1 MKAHKVALAALVLV
15 IVLLTY
21 VLLSSRKPS
30 FENMSAGIDQ
40 SKPSSSHKQTTNHV
54 VMPQVD
60 LGPIQGYETQFRV
73 NQYNSYQV

>member
-1 MKAHKVALAALVLV
+1 MKSSNILVVSLV
-15 IVLLTY
+15 VVVVLLGY
-21 VLLSSRKPS
+21 ILLSKKNIG
-30 FENMSAGIDQ
+30 FEHMSAGIDQ

-60 LGPIQGYETQFRV
+60 MGPIQGHETLFRV